1 VTKRRNIWL
10 AVGALVAG
18 VCTGQIFRQGGHE
31 SRENASHDS
40 TSEQISV
47 EDVQSI
53 GSGRKPRP
61 RRTVDDGI
69 FFSRKQWSQLVRNP
83 GLGKI
88 AMADYLDATKQLED
102 KVPILGDIP
111 VIGRL
116 FVDKAANDLAAQEE
130 FFGWDVRQ
138 TQDVRAALIRFGED
152 LAAAEKTGVRVE
164 YPVGGGARIDFSA
177 SQAQRVEIAEKLKR
191 ELAEA
196 LGERDAERFAV
207 LSRMEGL
214 TGDLPESIDIVGP
227 DLEVIIYT
235 DPDAPDD
242 KTILPDVSSSIIK
255 RIRHLDLRSD
265 WKRATQATLPT
276 QK

>member
-1 VTKRRNIWL
+1 M
-10 AVGALVAG
+10 
-18 VCTGQIFRQGGHE
+18 
-31 SRENASHDS
+31 
-40 TSEQISV
+40 
-47 EDVQSI
+47 EDIQSI

-69 FFSRKQWSQLVRNP
+69 SFSRKQWSQLIRNP

-102 KVPILGDIP
+102 KVPVLGDIP

-116 FVDKAANDLAAQEE
+116 FVGKAANDLAAQAE
-130 FFGWDVRQ
+130 FFGWDESR
-138 TQDVRAALIRFGED
+138 TRDVRAALIHFGDD
-152 LAAAEKTGVRVE
+152 LASAEKTGVRVE
-164 YPVGGGARIDFSA
+164 YPVGGGVRIDFSA
-177 SQAQRVEIAEKLKR
+177 SQAQRVEIAAKLKR
-191 ELAEA
+191 ELAET
-196 LGERDAERFAV
+196 LGAKDAERFTV

-214 TGDLPESIDIVGP
+214 AGDLAQNIEIVISNF
-227 DLEVIIYT
+227 EEINYT

-242 KTILPDVSSSIIK
+242 NTNLPPMDTPIIK